1 MLTDSARPHPRGAPL
16 INCAGSKASGYAKA
30 MLCWPSRTGCSG
42 SVGVMTRRI
51 GRPAISPIA
60 ASRLRRPAS
69 TVLPKPACWLPVMLR
84 QSVFF
89 IRENHA
95 ALSMTSPICSSWIPL
110 CPKHFA
116 LLASMHAVNSPCRPI
131 GLSAWHAEMHSAAP
145 ACLPGSSRPLKKC
158 SLPARCPIPSPRPK
172 LRARHSQTRFLAMM
186 VIVVSNAPPRL
197 RGRLAA
203 WLLEIRAGVFVGDYS
218 ARTRNRIWEQVE
230 AYIENGDAV
239 MVWRASTDQGFAFKT
254 IGLNRRM
261 PVDFDGL
268 TLVQFHP
275 ESRNENR

>member
-1 MLTDSARPHPRGAPL
+1 
-16 INCAGSKASGYAKA
+16 
-30 MLCWPSRTGCSG
+30 
-42 SVGVMTRRI
+42 
-51 GRPAISPIA
+51 
-60 ASRLRRPAS
+60 
-69 TVLPKPACWLPVMLR
+69 
-84 QSVFF
+84 
-89 IRENHA
+89 
-95 ALSMTSPICSSWIPL
+95 
-110 CPKHFA
+110 
-116 LLASMHAVNSPCRPI
+116 
-131 GLSAWHAEMHSAAP
+131 
-145 ACLPGSSRPLKKC
+145 
-158 SLPARCPIPSPRPK
+158 
-172 LRARHSQTRFLAMM
+172 MM

-254 IGLNRRM
+254 TGLNRRM